1 MTNINCTLNCI
12 YQIEGKCSYD
22 FISNSSLCTSS
33 ECAYLSICGADPVR
47 NYSTQGDE
55 YGFRPTSTLCK
66 KNKKIIDHI
75 FYLLD
80 TRRDEVMPIFQKWI
94 TGVE

>member
-1 MTNINCTLNCI
+1 MWTEYIAGC
-12 YQIEGKCSYD
+12 
-22 FISNSSLCTSS
+22 S

-55 YGFRPTSTLCK
+55 YGFRPSSTLCK
-66 KNKKIIDHI
+66 KNMSIINHI
-75 FYLLD
+75 FHLLD
-80 TRRDEVMPIFQKWI
+80 TRREELMPIFQRWI